1 VKGFGLAD
9 GPAAGHPGAGPRMI
23 DETGE
28 APSEGPDD
36 LELTLERAERLVAR
50 AQEVFETTVEAL
62 QEAVRTLKSMPETG
76 EREVV
81 KDVRAMNSA
90 LMLAIDLQ
98 EKARAAGSR
107 HFRTDGRGTLD
118 LAEARKEI
126 AVRLARL
133 RDAGDGTCVS

>member
-1 VKGFGLAD
+1 
-9 GPAAGHPGAGPRMI
+9 MT
-23 DETGE
+23 DETDE
-28 APSEGPDD
+28 ALPEGADD
-36 LELTLERAERLVAR
+36 LEMTLERAETLVAR

-62 QEAVRTLKSMPETG
+62 QEAVRTLKTMPEAG

-98 EKARAAGSR
+98 EKAREAGSR

-126 AVRLARL
+126 AFRLARL
-133 RDAGDGTCVS
+133 RDAGDGARVS